1 MEDVTVTIKTCSLAL
16 VLAGAGLYPLATVA
30 DTQRDVRVV
39 VATPRNQRG
48 HLICSLFDSEEAYS
62 RLRPAQR
69 VVVVPT
75 LPETTCVFHNVGS
88 GTYMV
93 SAIHDENDNQKLDKN
108 IFGMPKE
115 GYGVSNNHTYA
126 MKAPVFGESTFTVSG
141 ASEMILRIELR
152 YPS

>member
-1 MEDVTVTIKTCSLAL
+1 MKTASLAL
-16 VLAGAGLYPLATVA
+16 AMLAGAGLGPLASVA
-30 DTQRDVRVV
+30 DTLHDVRVA
-39 VATPRNQRG
+39 VATPRNHRG
-48 HLICSLFDSEEAYS
+48 HIICSLFDSQEAYS
-62 RLRPAQR
+62 KLRPVQK

-75 LPETTCVFHNVGS
+75 LPETICVFHNVDS

-108 IFGMPKE
+108 LFGMPKE

-126 MKAPVFGESTFTVSG
+126 MKPPVFVESTFTVSG
-141 ASEMILRIELR
+141 PTEMVLKIELR

>member
-1 MEDVTVTIKTCSLAL
+1 MKTSLLAL
-16 VLAGAGLYPLATVA
+16 VMLAGAGLGPLASVA

-39 VATPRNQRG
+39 VATPRNHRG

-62 RLRPAQR
+62 KLRPAQK
-69 VVVVPT
+69 VLVVPT
-75 LPETTCVFHNVGS
+75 LPETTCVFHNVDP

-108 IFGMPKE
+108 LFGMPKE

-126 MKAPVFGESTFTVSG
+126 MKAPVFSESTFSG
-141 ASEMILRIELR
+141 AGTTEMVLKIELR
-152 YPS
+152 YPN